1 MFQSSEHVIDGVEV
15 KINRAGPRPE
25 YNSQVWRPCHLVA
38 VRSPRVHRGAL
49 SIMHHSASLQL
60 GGCASQ
66 PLPKQ
71 HHAGAQLEAGTGVRT
86 AQPAAL
92 GEGPRIYVGGVP
104 EELTEDDL
112 SSHFG
117 KWGAVV
123 DIYFPGKKGQK
134 RVNYCFVTFDSWKA
148 AQRAC
153 NESERSIC
161 GQVRAPNAPLS
172 SAT

>member
-1 MFQSSEHVIDGVEV
+1 M
-15 KINRAGPRPE
+15 
-25 YNSQVWRPCHLVA
+25 
-38 VRSPRVHRGAL
+38 
-49 SIMHHSASLQL
+49 
-60 GGCASQ
+60 
-66 PLPKQ
+66 
-71 HHAGAQLEAGTGVRT
+71 QLEGEAGIRT
-86 AQPAAL
+86 SQPAAL

-104 EELTEDDL
+104 EELTEEDL

-161 GQVRAPNAPLS
+161 GQVPRS
-172 SAT
+172 

>member
-1 MFQSSEHVIDGVEV
+1 MLQT
-15 KINRAGPRPE
+15 AGSTE
-25 YNSQVWRPCHLVA
+25 Q
-38 VRSPRVHRGAL
+38 RG
-49 SIMHHSASLQL
+49 
-60 GGCASQ
+60 
-66 PLPKQ
+66 PP
-71 HHAGAQLEAGTGVRT
+71 
-86 AQPAAL
+86 PAL

-112 SSHFG
+112 RAHFG

-134 RVNYCFVTFDSWKA
+134 RVNYCFVTFDSWRA

-161 GQVRAPNAPLS
+161 GQVCSL
-172 SAT
+172 